1 MDDTNETNEIF
12 ASDAMQIIKVYMQQK
27 AALQARVLELE
38 KENGNL
44 KHELQVLAE
53 KHDKNVINLD
63 KKKEGK

>member
-1 MDDTNETNEIF
+1 MDNTNETNEIF

-38 KENGNL
+38 KENENL
-44 KHELQVLAE
+44 KHELQTLAE

-63 KKKEGK
+63 PQKEGK

>member
-1 MDDTNETNEIF
+1 MDNTNETNEIF

-38 KENGNL
+38 KENENL
-44 KHELQVLAE
+44 KHELQTLAE

-63 KKKEGK
+63 QKKEGK

>member
-1 MDDTNETNEIF
+1 MDNTNETNEIF

-38 KENGNL
+38 KENENL

-53 KHDKNVINLD
+53 KHDKNVIKLD
-63 KKKEGK
+63 QKEGK

>member
-1 MDDTNETNEIF
+1 MDNTNETSEIF
-12 ASDAMQIIKVYMQQK
+12 ANDAMQIVKVYMQQK

-38 KENGNL
+38 KENENL

>member
-1 MDDTNETNEIF
+1 MDNTNETNEIF

-38 KENGNL
+38 KENENL

-53 KHDKNVINLD
+53 KHDKNVIKLE
-63 KKKEGK
+63 KEGK

>member
-1 MDDTNETNEIF
+1 MNDTNETTEIF

-38 KENGNL
+38 KENENL
-44 KHELQVLAE
+44 KHELQTLAE

-63 KKKEGK
+63 PQKEGK

>member
-1 MDDTNETNEIF
+1 MDKTNETNEIF

-38 KENGNL
+38 KENENL
-44 KHELQVLAE
+44 KHELQTLAE

-63 KKKEGK
+63 PQKEGK